1 MLELDLGT
9 MEVEDIFDLDIR
21 AFDVLKIYIPLD
33 SIGFTNSY
41 VDICD
46 DYLEAIWVGERLAS
60 EAKIANVV
68 YYYPLGTHK
77 TQLCLTIHEPN
88 VNIKI
93 ALEEC
98 VTLYFRGDDGNSAFY
113 QSVRDKV
120 LDFELELESYPI
132 RLPEI
137 ADDYYA
143 NLIWGAYDEMSS
155 ESPDL
160 YQDELKKYP
169 EREFGYWRSSFS
181 NKLNNN
187 CYISKEGWLFPGDL
201 NLNHFFEITGQKYRT
216 ETLLPAEIL
225 ITNDTSYVMAEGLIA
240 YFPMK
245 QYINSMIC
253 SSFVI
258 FADVEGDEESEE
270 YDWSDRHI
278 SDKKM
283 FALEHAYTSSQSIN
297 KCMIDPNGTMIA
309 AYDGKCWHLL
319 YDTKILS
326 IDAIKKIYDKFK
338 TISLSFANNI
348 TLPDNITCKW
358 DSLSDELFEQLCYDV
373 IYTHPRFN
381 SDTIRKYGKSRSRD
395 GGRDIEVY
403 DIPRIAGEMPR
414 KWIFQCKLITNSKSL
429 SATRLVDV
437 GDMLEHYNAQ
447 GFGVMTSAPIDAT
460 LYDKLDA
467 ICSKRRI
474 EQMNFSVLELE
485 RALHYDDILRCR
497 YFGKKDKKQPR

>member
-1 MLELDLGT
+1 MLELDLGK
-9 MEVEDIFDLDIR
+9 MEVEDIFELDIKES
-21 AFDVLKIYIPLD
+21 DVLKIYIPLD
-33 SIGFTNSY
+33 SIGVTNSY
-41 VDICD
+41 IDICD

-60 EAKIANVV
+60 EAKVANVV
-68 YYYPLGTHK
+68 YDYPLGTHK
-77 TQLCLTIHEPN
+77 TRLCLIIHEPSI
-88 VNIKI
+88 NIKI
-93 ALEEC
+93 SLEEC
-98 VTLYFRGDDGNSAFY
+98 ISLYCRGDNGNSVFY

-120 LDFELELESYPI
+120 LDFELELENHPI

-143 NLIWGAYDEMSS
+143 NLIEGAYCEMLS
-155 ESPDL
+155 ESPGL
-160 YQDELKKYP
+160 YHDELKKYP
-169 EREFGYWRSSFS
+169 ERAFGYWRSSFS
-181 NKLNNN
+181 SKLDNN
-187 CYISKEGWLFPGDL
+187 CYVSKAGWLFPDDL
-201 NLNHFFEITGQKYRT
+201 NLNNFFEVTGQKYRT

-225 ITNDTSYVMAEGLIA
+225 IINDTSYVMADGLVA

-253 SSFVI
+253 SSLAM
-258 FADVEGDEESEE
+258 FADAEGDKETEE
-270 YDWSDRHI
+270 YDWSDRDI
-278 SDKKM
+278 YDPKI
-283 FALEHAYTSSQSIN
+283 FAIEHAYISSQNIN

-326 IDAIKKIYDKFK
+326 INAIKRIYNKFR
-338 TISLSFANNI
+338 TISLAFANYIN
-348 TLPDNITCKW
+348 LPDNISCKW
-358 DSLSDELFEQLCYDV
+358 DSLSDEQFERLCYDV
-373 IYTHPRFN
+373 IHTHPRFN

-395 GGRDIEVY
+395 GGRDIEVF
-403 DIPRIAGEMPR
+403 DIPRTAGDIPR

-429 SATRLVDV
+429 SATRLIDV

-467 ICSKRRI
+467 ICSKRKI

-485 RALHYDDILRCR
+485 RALYYDDILRCR
-497 YFGKKDKKQPR
+497 YFGK